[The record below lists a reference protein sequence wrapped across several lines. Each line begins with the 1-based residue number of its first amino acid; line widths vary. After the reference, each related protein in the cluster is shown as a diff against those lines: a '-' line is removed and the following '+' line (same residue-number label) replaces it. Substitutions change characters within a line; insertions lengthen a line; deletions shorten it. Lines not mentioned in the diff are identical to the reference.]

1 MGRSKDLATG
11 ETRFVNTAGDNMTG
25 NLGIGTNS
33 PNGALHV
40 KGISDHGKI
49 VVEHGG
55 TSGSTNHNFISF
67 HNHAGNTVAEIQSE
81 ENATN
86 SSALLFKTGGTTTNM
101 TVGHNGYV
109 TKPNQPSWNLRPNA
123 SSTTTVTNSIIGW
136 SANTNLTGNF
146 SAHIQGVTLS
156 GSSSGAM
163 GATSSGRIN
172 FPVGGKYKIWIT
184 VRCENTPGAGN
195 IYLNHNGAT
204 RARQHVEVWNRYN
217 YAHGFHSHVINV
229 AANDYIEFTIAVSGG
244 NVSGYNDTVNW
255 CSGYLMG

>member
-1 MGRSKDLATG
+1 MGKSKDLATG

-25 NLGIGTNS
+25 NLGIGTTS

-101 TVGHNGYV
+101 KVSHNGYV
-109 TKPNQPSWNLRPNA
+109 TMPNQPKFRVKR
-123 SSTTTVTNSIIGW
+123 TTSV
-136 SANTNLTGNF
+136 NLTGN
-146 SAHIQGVTLS
+146 
-156 GSSSGAM
+156 
-163 GATSSGRIN
+163 
-172 FPVGGKYKIWIT
+172 GGKQNLVFNSADFDVGSGYNTSTGKYT
-184 VRCENTPGAGN
+184 VPATGVYFFFLNPRFDGVASNTYVRSMIYRGASVPGSPWSDYANVLSSIDGDG
-195 IYLNHNGAT
+195 HST
-204 RARQHVEVWNRYN
+204 N
-217 YAHGFHSHVINV
+217 YHTV
-229 AANDYIEFTIAVSGG
+229 
-244 NVSGYNDTVNW
+244 NVSGIFSCVAGDTINFIGGGD
-255 CSGYLMG
+255 SDPDIYLQAESQAGGFMIG

>member
-1 MGRSKDLATG
+1 MGKSKDLATG

-25 NLGIGTNS
+25 NLGIGTTS

-101 TVGHNGYV
+101 AVSHNGHV
-109 TKPNQPSWNLRPNA
+109 TKPNQPSFLAFRAGGNYTTTSVAWEKMILDGTRWNTGSHYSTSNHRFTAPVSGVYHFDGGVNRYYIPAGNLLRVGLYVNGSA
-123 SSTTTVTNSIIGW
+123 YIYGQVDYSDGTSDLKYIVSSTIKLDANDYVELW
-136 SANTNLTGNF
+136 SYSNYSGSNGYSSGAVWN
-146 SAHIQGVTLS
+146 TLS
-156 GSSSGAM
+156 GYL
-163 GATSSGRIN
+163 
-172 FPVGGKYKIWIT
+172 VG
-184 VRCENTPGAGN
+184 
-195 IYLNHNGAT
+195 
-204 RARQHVEVWNRYN
+204 
-217 YAHGFHSHVINV
+217 
-229 AANDYIEFTIAVSGG
+229 
-244 NVSGYNDTVNW
+244 
-255 CSGYLMG
+255 